1 MSAISKTN
9 ELIEKIE
16 DESLFEILEP
26 ICIRKTVCRRAA
38 FTAMSLF
45 LVVAASPAFAQE
57 NSADTPSSKT
67 SSAGTLE
74 IFGGYVRYKDS
85 CCEGDGF
92 AIGIAPVLGL
102 DREGGFR
109 LGFRPEIAYHSA
121 NLGAQ
126 GIGVLLLA
134 ANVQIEAGSLKGP
147 LVGFVYGG
155 GGWMGTPSS
164 AALRLPAAPYAPVAE
179 CAFTL
184 PKTCTSPRKWPT
196 FMRTTRRKPIRSAS
210 RAGLGPRSSAGPY
223 AIPSSNFR

>member
-1 MSAISKTN
+1 MSAISKTD
-9 ELIEKIE
+9 ELIGKIE
-16 DESLFEILEP
+16 DESLFEILGP
-26 ICIRKTVCRRAA
+26 ICIRKTVYRRAA

-45 LVVAASPAFAQE
+45 LAVAASPAFAQE

-85 CCEGDGF
+85 CCEGGGF
-92 AIGIAPVLGL
+92 AIGIASVLGL

-155 GGWMGTPSS
+155 GGWMGINGSGFTSGSS
-164 AALRLPAAPYAPVAE
+164 TSSGAVCAGGGVRVYLAEDLYIAPQVAYVH
-179 CAFTL
+179 AYNQT
-184 PKTCTSPRKWPT
+184 KADQ
-196 FMRTTRRKPIRSAS
+196 IRVAG
-210 RAGLGPRSSAGPY
+210 GLGA
-223 AIPSSNFR
+223 AF